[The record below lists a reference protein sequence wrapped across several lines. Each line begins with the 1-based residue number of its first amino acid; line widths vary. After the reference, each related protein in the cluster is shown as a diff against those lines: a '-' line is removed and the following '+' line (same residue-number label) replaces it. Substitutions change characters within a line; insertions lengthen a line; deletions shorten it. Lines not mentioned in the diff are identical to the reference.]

1 VLAYRIAEPE
11 SFLDGPIAD
20 TLEFAHHNGP
30 RLTARA
36 SEAVPGGCRIPIAA
50 GLRGVACRRLQ
61 DAAGI
66 RRDTGSPITTSRAW
80 RAL

>member
-1 VLAYRIAEPE
+1 MALARGGAGKEHAVLAYRIAEPE

-50 GLRGVACRRLQ
+50 GL
-61 DAAGI
+61 
-66 RRDTGSPITTSRAW
+66 
-80 RAL
+80 

>member
-50 GLRGVACRRLQ
+50 GL
-61 DAAGI
+61 
-66 RRDTGSPITTSRAW
+66 
-80 RAL
+80 